1 METERFSVP
10 ELLFYP
16 NDIGLQQAGLSE
28 TTWQSLHALDQVW
41 LYHFCRY
48 KMWCDISFAECCR

>member
-16 NDIGLQQAGLSE
+16 SDIGLQQAGVAE
-28 TTWQSLHALDQVW
+28 TTAQSLNCLSQV
-41 LYHFCRY
+41 
-48 KMWCDISFAECCR
+48 ISLTGRVRSL